1 MVVEE
6 EDEDEE
12 EDVEEEE
19 VAEEVVEEGEEDG
32 DSCRR
37 SMASC
42 LETVVLLY
50 PRALQFYGFLCS
62 SAK

>member
-37 SMASC
+37 SMV
-42 LETVVLLY
+42 ETVVLLY